1 MDDDPAL
8 DRYLLQLWQAPPAPD
23 VVFRQTSEIA
33 AYWHGVARE
42 TPPPPPPPTAAQ
54 LGDAAAA
61 EQAELLAQQ
70 QQLEDSLELHLRGGQ
85 RPTDQLRAIGGRT
98 AQLARLDRDLV
109 DRLAALPPD
118 QQRSTARWAARRAC
132 EIAGIDALDWVAA
145 GLGAL
150 DRGEPLPAPLNDRN
164 AALDRP
170 STILGAVRAGL
181 GRG

>member
-1 MDDDPAL
+1 
-8 DRYLLQLWQAPPAPD
+8 
-23 VVFRQTSEIA
+23 VFRQTSEIA

-70 QQLEDSLELHLRGGQ
+70 QLLEDSLELHLWGGQ

-150 DRGEPLPAPLNDRN
+150 DRGEPLPAPLNDWN